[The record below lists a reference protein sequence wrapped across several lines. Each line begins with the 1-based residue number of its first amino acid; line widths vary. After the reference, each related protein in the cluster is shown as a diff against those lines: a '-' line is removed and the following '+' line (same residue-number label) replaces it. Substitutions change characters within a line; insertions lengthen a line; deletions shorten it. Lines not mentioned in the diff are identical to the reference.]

1 AHMFYIKM
9 RDIDD
14 RSAFISF
21 MKEAEIMTVFH
32 YIPLHACPA
41 GEKFGQFHGQDQFTT
56 AESERLVRLP
66 LFYNMDD
73 LTQRTVIQTLLNFF
87 A

>member
-1 AHMFYIKM
+1 
-9 RDIDD
+9 
-14 RSAFISF
+14 
-21 MKEAEIMTVFH
+21 
-32 YIPLHACPA
+32 
-41 GEKFGQFHGQDQFTT
+41 